1 MIHTF
6 LKYLKNNNLDYVIT
20 NGYRDL
26 FDKNLSSENDVDILF
41 RRKDFKSIEKTIKD
55 FCKVEDFKIVQI
67 YHQEVYAKNIF
78 LYSNKT
84 QEILNLDIYGKLH
97 KNNYE
102 YFSEYKVFKN
112 KTTYRE
118 ISILAKHQEFFHY
131 FLKKISKRDL
141 TKTVFE
147 YLRNLYLQDQA
158 QCSKTLQ
165 SQFKNISKKVEYAFI
180 NDNLNAII
188 SIREQILSDVKKG
201 SLTLGYL
208 LKDKIRIVK
217 RVFHPTGISIAFLG
231 PDGSGKTT
239 VINGLTSSN
248 LPFRKTD
255 YFHLKPIYTSNKVS
269 EVTSDP
275 HKFKPYNKLKSY
287 TKLMYFLYQYNL
299 GWIKNIIP
307 LKIKSSL
314 IIFDRYF
321 DDLIADNKRYRY
333 GGQNYMAKFFRLFI
347 KKPSLYFVLVTDAKT
362 IYKRKQEVA
371 FSELENQIFK
381 YKSLVDNDRYFEIDV
396 SESPNLIVK
405 NVSRILMKKMNERY

>member
-1 MIHTF
+1 MIHNF

-20 NGYRDL
+20 NGYKDL
-26 FDKNLSSENDVDILF
+26 FENSASENDVDILF
-41 RRKDFKSIEKTIKD
+41 KRINFTSIEKTIKD
-55 FCKVEDFKIVQI
+55 FCQKEDFKIVQI

-84 QEILNLDIYGKLH
+84 QKILNLDIYGKLH
-97 KNNYE
+97 KNNNE
-102 YFSEYKVFKN
+102 YFSEDRIFKN
-112 KTTYRE
+112 KTAYRE
-118 ISILAKHQEFFHY
+118 ISVLAKHQEFFHY
-131 FLKKISKRDL
+131 FLKKISKGDL

-147 YLRNLYLQDQA
+147 YLRNLYLQDQVK
-158 QCSKTLQ
+158 CSKTLKT
-165 SQFKNISKKVEYAFI
+165 QFKNTGKKVEYAFI
-180 NDNLNAII
+180 NDDLNAIVT
-188 SIREQILSDVKKG
+188 IRKLILSDVIKG
-201 SLTLGYL
+201 RTTFKYR
-208 LKDKIRIVK
+208 LKDKIRIIK

-239 VINGLTSSN
+239 VIDGLTSSN

-255 YFHLKPIYTSNKVS
+255 YFHLKPIYTKNKVS

-287 TKLMYFLYQYNL
+287 TKLLYFLYQYNL

-321 DDLIADNKRYRY
+321 DDLIVDNKRYRY
-333 GGQNYMAKFFRLFI
+333 GGQNYMAKFFRFFI
-347 KKPSLYFVLVTDAKT
+347 KKPSLYFVLVTDATT

-371 FSELENQIFK
+371 FTELESQIFK
-381 YKSLVDNDRYFEIDV
+381 YKSLVDNQRYFEIDV
-396 SESPNLIVK
+396 SESPSLIVK

>member
-1 MIHTF
+1 MIYTF
-6 LKYLKNNNLDYVIT
+6 LKYLKDNNLAYVIT
-20 NGYRDL
+20 NGYTDL
-26 FDKNLSSENDVDILF
+26 FEKSSSENDVDILF
-41 RRKDFKSIEKTIKD
+41 KRKDFIKIEKIIKD
-55 FCKVEDFKIVQI
+55 FCQKEDFKIVQI

-78 LYSNKT
+78 LYNNKT

-97 KNNYE
+97 KSNYE
-102 YFSEYKVFKN
+102 YFSEAEIFEH
-112 KTTYRE
+112 KTTYKE

-131 FLKKISKRDL
+131 FLKKISKGDL
-141 TKTVFE
+141 SETVFE
-147 YLRNLYLQDQA
+147 YLRNLYLQDKIK
-158 QCSKTLQ
+158 CSETLQ
-165 SQFKNISKKVEYAFI
+165 DQLTNTGIKVEVAFM
-180 NDNLNAII
+180 NNNLNLILKD
-188 SIREQILSDVKKG
+188 RKEILSDVKKG
-201 SLTLGYL
+201 DITFSYW
-208 LKDKIRIVK
+208 LKDKVRIVK
-217 RVFHPTGISIAFLG
+217 RIFNPTGISIAFLG

-239 VINGLTSSN
+239 VINGLASSN

-255 YFHLKPIYTSNKVS
+255 YFHLKPIYTSCK
-269 EVTSDP
+269 EGGLTSDP

-287 TKLMYFLYQYNL
+287 TKLLYFLYQYNL

-371 FSELENQIFK
+371 FSELESQIFK
-381 YKSLVDNDRYFEIDV
+381 YKSLVDNHRYFEINV
-396 SESPNLIVK
+396 SESPSLIVK
-405 NVSRILMKKMNERY
+405 NVSKILMKKMNERY